1 MMQKMA
7 VLVSG
12 SGRTLDNFH
21 ERIADGSLNAEI
33 KVVVSNVKDV
43 LGLQKAAKYG
53 YPNFHAQGNP
63 AINAILKD
71 YDINLI
77 CLAGYL
83 KLYEPPPELERNVLN
98 IHPALI
104 PAFCGDGFYGMR
116 VHRAVKAKGVM
127 VTGCTVHF
135 ADSNYDEGPIVV
147 QKCVPLEYDDTPER
161 IAAKVFDMECIAFP
175 EAINLVDEKGID
187 FFWRRVE
194 HGA

>member
-1 MMQKMA
+1 MQKMA
-7 VLVSG
+7 VLLSG

-21 ERIADGSLNAEI
+21 ENILAGTLYGEI
-33 KVVVSNVKDV
+33 KVVISNVKDV
-43 LGLQKAAKYG
+43 LGLQKAGKYG
-53 YPNFHAQGNP
+53 YPNFYAMDNK
-63 AINAILKD
+63 AINAILED

-83 KLYEPPPELERNVLN
+83 KLYEPPPHLEKNVLN

-104 PAFCGDGFYGMR
+104 PSFCGDGFYGMR

-127 VTGCTVHF
+127 VSGCTVHF
-135 ADSNYDEGPIVV
+135 ADNRYDEGPIVV
-147 QKCVPLEYDDTPER
+147 QKCVPLEYDDTPEE
-161 IAAKVFDMECIAFP
+161 IAAKVFEMECIAFP

-194 HGA
+194 NAT

>member
-1 MMQKMA
+1 M
-7 VLVSG
+7 LLSG

-21 ERIADGSLNAEI
+21 ERIQVGTLNAEI

-43 LGLQKAAKYG
+43 LGLQKAENYG
-53 YPNFHAQGNP
+53 YPNFHAVGNE
-63 AINAILKD
+63 AINSILKD

-83 KLYEPPPELERNVLN
+83 KLYAPPPGLERNVLN

-104 PAFCGDGFYGMR
+104 PSFCGDGFYGMK
-116 VHRAVKAKGVM
+116 VHRAVKAKGVT
-127 VTGCTVHF
+127 VSGCTVHF
-135 ADSNYDEGPIVV
+135 ANNKYDECPIVL
-147 QKCVPLEYDDTPER
+147 QKCVQLEYDYNPDD
-161 IAAKVFDMECIAFP
+161 IAHKVFDIECIAFP

-194 HGA
+194 NGT

>member
-1 MMQKMA
+1 M
-7 VLVSG
+7 LLSG

-21 ERIADGSLNAEI
+21 ENIQAGTLNAEI
-33 KVVVSNVKDV
+33 KVVISNIKDV
-43 LGLQKAAKYG
+43 LGLQKAGKYG
-53 YPNFHAQGNP
+53 YPNFHAVGNE
-63 AINAILKD
+63 AINVILKD

-83 KLYEPPPELERNVLN
+83 KLYEAPPQLERNVLN

-104 PAFCGDGFYGMR
+104 PSFSGDGYYGMR

-127 VTGCTVHF
+127 VSGCTVHF
-135 ADSNYDEGPIVV
+135 ADNRYDEGPIVV
-147 QKCVPLEYDDTPER
+147 QKCVPLEYDDTPEE
-161 IAAKVFDMECIAFP
+161 IAAKVFEMECIAFP

-194 HGA
+194 NAT